1 MNECF
6 HLETKG
12 KGVEAQNAE
21 NLQCSK
27 QSCVPT
33 RATSADPLDHKNC
46 PNVSLLVVLQLFS
59 PRPKRIVFSFSATLL
74 WTVYL
79 NPSQEKGQK
88 QLFAREIRVKE
99 FWANLSP

>member
-27 QSCVPT
+27 QSCVP
-33 RATSADPLDHKNC
+33 ADLLDHKNC

-88 QLFAREIRVKE
+88 QLFATEIRVKE